1 MARIFAA
8 PGRRGGYD
16 VKRLT
21 HVLETAGVAGVEFS
35 DDAMIGAHLLDPSHG
50 FADVEDAAAA
60 FLGLDLPEDAAAAAD
75 ATLQL
80 IAKTRSE
87 LESRGQLSLYEEL
100 ELPLAP
106 VLAKMERAGVAID
119 PKELRVIGERVDAS
133 AEELRAR
140 IYDLSGEEFNIGS
153 PQQLGKVLFGKLN
166 IPGAKKTKT
175 GWATGVEVLQS
186 LAREYPICALVLE
199 WREVTKLKNTYV
211 NVIPQ
216 LVDPKDGR
224 LRTEFN
230 QTATATGRLSLTN
243 PNLQNIPVRG
253 ELGRRIRR
261 AFVARQRRVP
271 LARGRL
277 QSDRTPADGA
287 PFRRRSDAARV
298 RRFAG
303 YPRFHRAPDLR
314 DHRRSRG
321 QPQPAA
327 HGKERQLRPL
337 VRHVGL
343 WAGAALGDRPG
354 RGQRDH
360 CRVLRALSLGTR
372 AHRRH
377 DRASEGGG
385 YVSTILGRRRYMPGL
400 TSGNYMLRAAA
411 EREATNAPLQGSA
424 ADLMK
429 LAMVRIARALAASGL
444 DATMLLQ
451 IHDELI
457 FEVRRAD
464 VAATAQLVRTHM
476 ETALELRVPLEVTIK
491 TGRNWYDVEPM
502 TEESLERV

>member
-1 MARIFAA
+1 
-8 PGRRGGYD
+8 YD

-21 HVLETAGVAGVEFS
+21 HVFENAGAGGARFS
-35 DDAMIGAHLLDPSHG
+35 DDAMIGAHLLDPSRG

-80 IAKTRSE
+80 IAKARTE
-87 LESRGQLSLYEEL
+87 LEARGQLSLYEEV

-106 VLAKMERAGVAID
+106 VLAKMESAGVAID
-119 PKELRVIGERVDAS
+119 PAELRVIGERVDAS
-133 AEELRAR
+133 AEALRAR
-140 IYDLSGEEFNIGS
+140 IYDVSGEEFNIGS

-175 GWATGVEVLQS
+175 GWATGVEVLQG

-199 WREVTKLKNTYV
+199 WREVTKLKNTYID
-211 NVIPQ
+211 VIPQ

-230 QTATATGRLSLTN
+230 QTATATGRLSSTN

-261 AFVARQRRVP
+261 AFVARSDEYVLLAADYSQIELRLMAHLSGDEAMLRAFEESQDIHDFTARQIFGITGEREVDPNQRRMAKSINFGLLYGMSDFG
-271 LARGRL
+271 LAQRLEIGRAEAKEI
-277 QSDRTPADGA
+277 T
-287 PFRRRSDAARV
+287 AAYFA
-298 RRFAG
+298 RF
-303 YPRFHRAPDLR
+303 P
-314 DHRRSRG
+314 S
-321 QPQPAA
+321 
-327 HGKERQLRPL
+327 
-337 VRHVGL
+337 V
-343 WAGAALGDRPG
+343 
-354 RGQRDH
+354 
-360 CRVLRALSLGTR
+360 R
-372 AHRRH
+372 AHI
-377 DRASEGGG
+377 DGTIAQARAAG

-429 LAMVRIARALAASGL
+429 LAMVRIDRALEASGL

-457 FEVRRAD
+457 FEVRKTD
-464 VAATAQLVRTHM
+464 VAAGAALVREHM

-491 TGRNWYDVEPM
+491 TGRNWYDVEPL